1 MANEAE
7 ERTEAPT
14 ARRLGEARSRG
25 QIARSVEIQSAAVLL
40 AGVVLLQGP
49 GASFVAHFNQALRE
63 SLADLPVGPV
73 NGQALG
79 ELLLA
84 RFLPVAVDL
93 ALIVLG
99 LGLAGMI
106 ASLAQTGLN
115 WASQRPW
122 FDASRINLLSG
133 FQNLLSLN
141 GLIELFKAGLK
152 LAVIGLVAYN
162 FLLAEQATF
171 ATLSQMA
178 LRDSLVVWAGLVFGL
193 FWRVVVAYIFLAVL
207 DYGYQ
212 RWQWMKSL
220 KMTKQEVKEEMKQNE
235 GNPQIKSY
243 IRQQA
248 RKLARARMLAAVP
261 RADVVITNPT
271 HFAVA
276 LKYERQAM
284 AAPTVVAKGADSLA
298 LRIRELARA
307 SQVPLVE
314 NPPLARTL
322 HKLVEVDQQVPPQLY
337 LAVAEV
343 LAFVYRLKRGAGVR
357 RQASETAAS
366 PRLPR
371 YASPT
376 PNATAASPDA

>member
-1 MANEAE
+1 MANNAE

-14 ARRLGEARSRG
+14 ARRLSEARSRG
-25 QIARSVEIQSAAVLL
+25 QIARSVEIQSATVLL
-40 AGVVLLQGP
+40 AGVALLQGL
-49 GASFVAHFNQALRE
+49 GTSFVAHFNQALRE
-63 SLADLPVGPV
+63 SLAGLPVGPV
-73 NGQALG
+73 TGQALG

-84 RFLPVAVDL
+84 RFLPMAADL
-93 ALIVLG
+93 AWIVLG
-99 LGLAGMI
+99 LALAGTV

-122 FDASRINLLSG
+122 FDASRLNPLSG

-141 GLIELFKAGLK
+141 GLIELLKAGLK

-178 LRDSLVVWAGLVFGL
+178 LRDSLAVWAGLVFGL
-193 FWRVVVAYIFLAVL
+193 FWRVVAAYIVLAVL

-220 KMTKQEVKEEMKQNE
+220 KMTKQEIKEEMKQNE
-235 GNPQIKSY
+235 GNSQIKNY

-261 RADVVITNPT
+261 KADVVITNPT

-276 LKYERQAM
+276 LKYERQSM
-284 AAPTVVAKGADSLA
+284 EAPTVVAKGADSLA
-298 LRIRELARA
+298 FRIRELARA

-314 NPPLARTL
+314 NPPLARAL

-343 LAFVYRLKRGAGVR
+343 LAFVYRLKYGSGVR
-357 RQASETAAS
+357 RQASETAAL

-371 YASPT
+371 NASPT
-376 PNATAASPDA
+376 PNAMPSRPDA

>member
-1 MANEAE
+1 MANGAE

-14 ARRLGEARSRG
+14 GRRLSEARRRG
-25 QIARSVEIQSAAVLL
+25 QIARSVEVQSATVLL
-40 AGVVLLQGP
+40 AGVLLLQGP
-49 GASFVAHFNQALRE
+49 GAAFVAHFNEALRE
-63 SLADLPVGPV
+63 SMVDLPVGADS
-73 NGQALG
+73 GQALG

-84 RFLPVAVDL
+84 RFLPVLADL
-93 ALIVLG
+93 ALLVLG
-99 LGLAGMI
+99 LSLAGTV

-115 WASQRPW
+115 WASERPW
-122 FDASRINLLSG
+122 FDGSRINPLSG
-133 FQNLLSLN
+133 FRNLLSLN
-141 GLIELFKAGLK
+141 GLVELLKAALK
-152 LAVIGLVAYN
+152 LAVIGGVAYN
-162 FLLAEQATF
+162 FLLTEQATF

-178 LRDSLVVWAGLVFGL
+178 LRDSLAVWATLVFGL
-193 FWRVVVAYIFLAVL
+193 FWRVVAAYIFLAVL

-220 KMTKQEVKEEMKQNE
+220 KMTKQEIKEEMKQNE
-235 GNPQIKSY
+235 GNPQIKNF

-276 LKYERQAM
+276 LKYERTSM
-284 AAPTVVAKGADSLA
+284 EAPTVVAKGADSLA
-298 LRIRELARA
+298 FRIREMARA
-307 SQVPLVE
+307 SKVPVVE
-314 NPPLARTL
+314 NPPLARAL
-322 HKLVEVDQQVPPQLY
+322 HKLVEVEQQVPPQLY

-343 LAFVYRLKRGAGVR
+343 LAFVYRLKQGSGVR
-357 RQASETAAS
+357 RQAAEPDAL

-376 PNATAASPDA
+376 PNAMPSSPDV

>member
-1 MANEAE
+1 MANGAE

-14 ARRLGEARSRG
+14 ARRLGEARRRG
-25 QIARSVEIQSAAVLL
+25 QIARSVEIQSATVLL
-40 AGVVLLQGP
+40 AGVLLLQGP
-49 GASFVAHFNQALRE
+49 GAAFITHFKEGLRA
-63 SLADLPVGPV
+63 SLADLPSGPV
-73 NGQALG
+73 SGQALG

-84 RFLPVAVDL
+84 RFLPAAADL

-99 LGLAGMI
+99 LGLAGTL

-115 WASQRPW
+115 WASERPW
-122 FDASRINLLSG
+122 FDANRINPLSG

-141 GLIELFKAGLK
+141 GLVELLKAGLK

-162 FLLAEQATF
+162 YLLTEQATF

-178 LRDSLVVWAGLVFGL
+178 LRDALAAWAALVFGL
-193 FWRVVVAYIFLAVL
+193 FWRVVAAYIFLAVL

-220 KMTKQEVKEEMKQNE
+220 KMTKQEIKEEMKQNE

-261 RADVVITNPT
+261 KADVIITNPT

-276 LKYERQAM
+276 LKYERQSM
-284 AAPTVVAKGADSLA
+284 QAPTVVAKGADSLA
-298 LRIRELARA
+298 FRIRELARA
-307 SQVPLVE
+307 SNVPLVE
-314 NPPLARTL
+314 NPPLARAL

-343 LAFVYRLKRGAGVR
+343 LAFVYRLKQGSGVR
-357 RQASETAAS
+357 RQASETATS

-376 PNATAASPDA
+376 PNAMPSSPDA